1 MPTLIA
7 RYAPNVATHAY
18 QFRNKYKLRCH
29 FLISAPQHRT
39 LSSQTSLRYHTYLL
53 SPICP
58 HWYVPL
64 PLFNDNLTSHISV
77 TPNRLIGASV
87 VFYMPHCPID
97 SNCSLTH
104 DPPDTR
110 PQSYQVEYHNWIVFF
125 ILFLTNSEREL
136 VEPLSNILHSLPS
149 LCNPFGQTGMVHFY
163 SSMILWYYA
172 YNIFANKEFNFM
184 CGDYYLWTIDLW
196 DQCASLQTHCASVP
210 VINAPH
216 SRIYLSPLTHGN

>member
-1 MPTLIA
+1 MP
-7 RYAPNVATHAY
+7 R
-18 QFRNKYKLRCH
+18 
-29 FLISAPQHRT
+29 
-39 LSSQTSLRYHTYLL
+39 
-53 SPICP
+53 
-58 HWYVPL
+58 
-64 PLFNDNLTSHISV
+64 TSHISV

-110 PQSYQVEYHNWIVFF
+110 PQAYQVEYHNWIVFF
-125 ILFLTNSEREL
+125 IFSCWVYREREL
-136 VEPLSNILHSLPS
+136 VEPLSIILHSLHSLGNPS
-149 LCNPFGQTGMVHFY
+149 GQTGMVHFY

-172 YNIFANKEFNFM
+172 YNIFASKEFNFM
-184 CGDYYLWTIDLW
+184 CGDYYLRTIDLW
-196 DQCASLQTHCASVP
+196 DQCASSAPRWLFVPLQTHCASVP

>member
-1 MPTLIA
+1 M
-7 RYAPNVATHAY
+7 
-18 QFRNKYKLRCH
+18 
-29 FLISAPQHRT
+29 ISAPHHRT
-39 LSSQTSLRYHTYLL
+39 LSSQTLHCVTIEIYYPTF
-53 SPICP
+53 
-58 HWYVPL
+58 VPVISA
-64 PLFNDNLTSHISV
+64 PPSHISV

-110 PQSYQVEYHNWIVFF
+110 PQAYQVEYHNWIVFF

-136 VEPLSNILHSLPS
+136 VEPLSNILPSLHS
-149 LCNPFGQTGMVHFY
+149 LCNPSGQTGMVHFY

-172 YNIFANKEFNFM
+172 YNIFAIKEFNFM

-196 DQCASLQTHCASVP
+196 DQCASSVPLQTHCASVP